1 MKFLFVSILFA
12 LAQAQDFTINCNFFK
27 TSNGYTCQINES
39 GIYDNE
45 KSDIRIGGQHLDGL
59 TNDDVL
65 VVLITNSSVPF
76 VITEVFTT
84 FPNLY
89 FLSIMKDSR
98 LARIQTGAF
107 RNASNLEFV
116 FISGLSELKSIEAN
130 AFKGGSKIMSL
141 DLILNKIETIHETA
155 FDGLVALR
163 FLYLDGNQI
172 THLPGQ
178 LFRSCKRLETLNAPV
193 NFLDSLDGR
202 LLSNSLQVR
211 VLDFSRNSI
220 NAIGFKFLNELNNLT
235 TFRLEGNRC
244 ANDSWTI
251 SDKVTIDT
259 IRGNLNYCFRNADTK
274 LKRFKLEVKGSIVL
288 RNEDGS
294 ELIRI

>member
-1 MKFLFVSILFA
+1 MKFLFASILLA
-12 LAQAQDFTINCNFFK
+12 LAQAQDFTINCNFFT
-27 TSNGYTCQINES
+27 TSNGYTCQLYEF

-45 KSDIRIGGQHLDGL
+45 KSDIKIGGIHLDGL
-59 TNDDVL
+59 TNDDVQM
-65 VVLITNSSVPF
+65 VLITNSSVPF

-89 FLSIMKDSR
+89 FFSIMKDSR

-116 FISGLSELKSIEAN
+116 FISGLSELTSIEAN
-130 AFKGGSKIMSL
+130 AFTGGSKIMSL
-141 DLILNKIETIHETA
+141 DLILNKIETIHKTA

-163 FLYLDGNQI
+163 YLYLDGNQI
-172 THLPGQ
+172 TQLPAQ
-178 LFRSCKRLETLNAPV
+178 VFRTCKRLQILNAPV
-193 NFLDSLDGR
+193 NFIDSLDGR
-202 LLSNSLQVR
+202 LLRNNLEVR
-211 VLDFSRNSI
+211 VLDFSKNEI
-220 NAIGFKFLNELNNLT
+220 NAIGVEFLNELSNLT

-251 SDKVTIDT
+251 SDTVTIDT
-259 IRGNLNYCFRNADTK
+259 IRGNLHYCFRNADRK
-274 LKRFKLEVKGSIVL
+274 LKRFKLEVRGSIVL